1 MHRTTGATKLLLYSA
16 FCFLIVREDTKLN
29 YKNRKMRKVKIR
41 FKTPISYYGG
51 KQKLATKILERIPEH
66 KLYAEVFTGGAAI
79 FFAKDPSQVEVLND
93 TNKEL
98 MNFYRVLQTRFV
110 ELEKMISVTLH
121 SRNLHKDAA
130 VIYNNPHL
138 FDEVTR
144 AWAVWVQ
151 STQGFSAQL
160 DSSWGYD
167 IAKNTTTKKV
177 INNRDRFSLD
187 YAIRLQGVQLEA
199 TDARYIIQARDTP
212 DSFFYCDPPYIGS
225 DCGHYD
231 GYTEEDF
238 EALLQILSGIKGKF
252 LLSSY
257 PSDILHKYQKKYS
270 WENVSFEQGVSVASK
285 SGYQK
290 RKVEVLTANYP
301 LES

>member
-1 MHRTTGATKLLLYSA
+1 MG
-16 FCFLIVREDTKLN
+16 
-29 YKNRKMRKVKIR
+29 KVKIR

-51 KQKLATKILERIPEH
+51 KQKLAVKILERIPDH

-79 FFAKDPSQVEVLND
+79 FFAKDPSNVEVLND

-110 ELEKMISVTLH
+110 ELEKLISVTLH
-121 SRNLHKDAA
+121 SRSLHKDAS

-138 FDEVTR
+138 FDEVSR

-151 STQGFSAQL
+151 STQSFSSQL

-167 IAKNTTTKKV
+167 LAKNTTTKKI

-187 YAIRLQGVQLEA
+187 YAIRLQGVQLES
-199 TDARYIIQARDTP
+199 TDARYIIQARDSA
-212 DSFFYCDPPYIGS
+212 DSFFYCDPPYVGS

-231 GYTEEDF
+231 GYTVEDF
-238 EALLQILSGIKGKF
+238 EGLLKTLSAIKGKF

-257 PSDILHKYQKKYS
+257 PSEQLHRYQKQNGWHS
-270 WENVSFEQGVSVASK
+270 ISFEQGVSVANK
-285 SGYQK
+285 TGYQK
-290 RKVEVLTANYP
+290 RKVEVLTANYA
-301 LES
+301 LV